1 MANSYVVP
9 FQAMDVR
16 AVLFD
21 LDFTLAKPG
30 PDLGPEGYERMGRR
44 FGLELDPAL
53 YKEARA
59 NAVAGLQKHAD
70 FRHDEEIWVAFT
82 ERIIRGMGGNSDR
95 AYECAIEMTH
105 AWEQAYNFDLFDDAI
120 PVLTEL
126 RRHGL
131 KLGLVS
137 NTGRDVDEFLSHHS
151 LAVDAALSSRVHGKV
166 KPHPTIFLAVLERLG
181 VDAEHAA
188 MVGDSLEDDLE
199 GARAL
204 GIRAFLVDREGL
216 YPDAEDRL
224 PDLFALPA
232 ALGLASSGP
241 RPGTR

>member
-1 MANSYVVP
+1 
-9 FQAMDVR
+9 MDIR

-30 PDLGPEGYERMGRR
+30 PDLGPEGYQRLGRR
-44 FGLELDPAL
+44 FGLDLDPTR
-53 YKEARA
+53 YKDARA
-59 NAVAGLQKHAD
+59 KAVEGLQKHPD

-82 ERIIRGMGGNSDR
+82 ERIIRGMGGDSER
-95 AYECAIEMTH
+95 AYDCAVEMTR
-105 AWEQAYNFDLFDDAI
+105 AWEHAHNFDLFDDAV
-120 PVLTEL
+120 PVLEEL

-137 NTGRDVDEFLSHHS
+137 NTGRDVDQFLAHHS
-151 LAVDAALSSRVHGKV
+151 IEVDAALSSRVHGKV

-181 VDAEHAA
+181 VEPANAA
-188 MVGDSLEDDLE
+188 MVGDSLEDDLA

-204 GIRAFLVDREGL
+204 GMRALLVDREGL

-232 ALGLASSGP
+232 ALGLS
-241 RPGTR
+241 TRSDPSLDRS